1 MKRKKLKRA
10 VWVLNKYHIRVKKC
24 CASCVSK
31 DILENGTRFCT
42 RMQLMVISHY
52 RCKKW
57 QMSEGLKNAGKNQ

>member
-1 MKRKKLKRA
+1 MKRKLKRT

-31 DILENGTRFCT
+31 EILENGTRLCT
-42 RMQLMVISHY
+42 RLQVIVESHN

-57 QMSEGLKNAGKNQ
+57 QMSESLKDVGKNQ